1 MIVTLYGTDRDTK
14 PDYFEQFFELRHQIF
29 VAGRGWPLPSKNGR
43 ETDEYDVDAAVYFL
57 DVSDDDKI
65 EGGVRI
71 TPTET
76 CSLTAD
82 YFPHLVE
89 NGEVLRSPEVYE
101 ATRYFILPTQKS
113 AARNRTVRARILR
126 SLTEWCLDNRI
137 SFIQAVIDTTS
148 LPTFIQLNPQV
159 RPMGLAH
166 SYGGGRDA
174 PGGGDC
180 LAIRWPCTQHV
191 IEAISRYGGLGAYGH
206 HSMQADARHA
216 DPPATTH

>member
-1 MIVTLYGTDRDTK
+1 MTLM
-14 PDYFEQFFELRHQIF
+14 PPFI
-29 VAGRGWPLPSKNGR
+29 
-43 ETDEYDVDAAVYFL
+43 FL

-113 AARNRTVRARILR
+113 AARNRTVRARILK

-148 LPTFIQLNPQV
+148 LPTFIQLNPEV
-159 RPMGLAH
+159 RRWAWHNHMVAGVMRRAAVIVWRSAGH
-166 SYGGGRDA
+166 A
-174 PGGGDC
+174 PSTSSKPSLDM
-180 LAIRWPCTQHV
+180 A
-191 IEAISRYGGLGAYGH
+191 A
-206 HSMQADARHA
+206 
-216 DPPATTH
+216 